1 MKTTKTA
8 PTFLRTSYTEKLT
21 FPGKPDAA
29 TRKALRE
36 AGFRWNGTQWWR
48 NTNNTGTIKPRE
60 LSTLL
65 APVNDN
71 AEPDIND
78 VLEAALTTA

>member
-1 MKTTKTA
+1 MQTKTA

-21 FPGKPDAA
+21 FPGKPDRA
-29 TRKALRE
+29 TRQALVA

-48 NTNNTGTIKPRE
+48 NVNSTNVIRPRE

-65 APVNDN
+65 AP
-71 AEPDIND
+71 AEQPA
-78 VLEAALTTA
+78 EASA

>member
-1 MKTTKTA
+1 MKTIT
-8 PTFLRTSYTEKLT
+8 PPVFFRESRTEKLT

-48 NTNNTGTIKPRE
+48 NVNSTVVIKPRD
-60 LSTLL
+60 LAALL
-65 APVNDN
+65 AP
-71 AEPDIND
+71 ATP
-78 VLEAALTTA
+78 EAATA